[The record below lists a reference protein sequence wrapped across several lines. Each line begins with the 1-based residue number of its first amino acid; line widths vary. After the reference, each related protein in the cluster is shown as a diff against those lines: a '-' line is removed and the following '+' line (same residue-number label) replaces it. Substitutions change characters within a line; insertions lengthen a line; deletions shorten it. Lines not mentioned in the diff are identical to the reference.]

1 MSEKGEEPDR
11 IPIIETKPKPAT
23 QPNLDPDEFNIDEYD
38 FVEDEPILSRENA
51 LQILKPF
58 LKRCGVDTK
67 KIRDKEKKER
77 IVNMIDVVCQG
88 IMDGRLEIEEIEG
101 EYQVIQHLKIRSP
114 GSTIEQ
120 IVFGEYTG
128 KTHRKMDSDKSQL
141 DQALSLMEH
150 LSKTPNAKII
160 IDKIRSSDLD
170 LLEAL
175 STFFL

>member
-1 MSEKGEEPDR
+1 MEKTGEEDKPVKKKLEET
-11 IPIIETKPKPAT
+11 IEPY
-23 QPNLDPDEFNIDEYD
+23 EFDLDEYD
-38 FVEDEPILSRENA
+38 YEEDPPILSRENA
-51 LQILKPF
+51 LKTLKPF

-101 EYQVIQHLKIRSP
+101 EYQVTQHLKIRSP

-120 IVFGEYTG
+120 IVFGEYNG
-128 KTHRKMDSDKSQL
+128 KVHRKMDSNKGQL

-170 LLEAL
+170 MLEAL